1 MNLDNVI
8 AVRADKTVYR
18 DGDRCIKLFN
28 ENYSKS
34 DVFNEALN
42 QARIEETG
50 LNIPKI
56 LDIELIDGKW
66 AIITEFIEGKTLAE
80 IMEQN
85 PDNIDGLLEE
95 FVDIQLSVHNQKSP
109 LLTKLKDKMNRKIH
123 EAQLDEI
130 IYDEVR
136 LLLIRIQEQSKKYDK
151 IVRDWQRQK
160 PAYERKIEQ
169 YKARITALRQQIE
182 ELILER
188 ISDREHASV
197 YNGMITKREEEI
209 TELQQKIEE
218 SKQFDEVGTRK
229 RNELKTTADLL
240 EKMIEEQHIS
250 DANLRLLVKTV
261 YVHQN
266 EDKSLDVRLEFNG
279 DFEDSVAV
287 YVEGESA

>member
-123 EAQLDEI
+123 EAQLDATTKYELHTRLEGMPKHNKVCHGDFNPSNI
-130 IYDEVR
+130 IINKDGNPYIIDWAHATQGNASADVAR
-136 LLLIRIQEQSKKYDK
+136 TYLLFCLAGKEDMAKKYLDIFCK
-151 IVRDWQRQK
+151 KSDTARQYVQKWLPIVAASQSVKGKEKEREFLLSWVDVVD
-160 PAYERKIEQ
+160 YE
-169 YKARITALRQQIE
+169 
-182 ELILER
+182 
-188 ISDREHASV
+188 
-197 YNGMITKREEEI
+197 
-209 TELQQKIEE
+209 
-218 SKQFDEVGTRK
+218 
-229 RNELKTTADLL
+229 
-240 EKMIEEQHIS
+240 
-250 DANLRLLVKTV
+250 
-261 YVHQN
+261 
-266 EDKSLDVRLEFNG
+266 
-279 DFEDSVAV
+279 
-287 YVEGESA
+287 